1 MVVYCHHKT
10 IIMSDE
16 HDGDTGYHYYGME
29 DQERTHS
36 RSIIIIIITIITI
49 IIVTQIARF

>member
-1 MVVYCHHKT
+1 
-10 IIMSDE
+10 MSDE